1 MYACIF
7 IFQIN
12 VGSFSEVMTCSYW
25 LKHVFPQAGV
35 SWKHPLAVVHQ
46 DGSPHWGR
54 QGRSFWPTQATEP
67 PIVPARAPSVHLSQ
81 EEIQKLRFK
90 PTVGTIQRSEGA
102 EVKFNC
108 SIDIND
114 VNQDLNILWFR
125 NGKEIPDGMQT
136 AVYTQGT
143 VTLLSTIR

>member
-1 MYACIF
+1 
-7 IFQIN
+7 
-12 VGSFSEVMTCSYW
+12 MTCLY
-25 LKHVFPQAGV
+25 LQKHSFPQAAA

-46 DGSPHWGR
+46 GGSPHWGR
-54 QGRSFWPTQATEP
+54 QGRSFRPTQATDP
-67 PIVPARAPSVHLSQ
+67 LIVPARAPRVHLSQ

-114 VNQDLNILWFR
+114 VSQDLNILWFR
-125 NGKEIPDGMQT
+125 NDKEIPDGMQME
-136 AVYTQGT
+136 VYTQGT